1 MKITPAN
8 STSNVGVLDVTASTN
23 DAAAEL
29 RLTADTDGRDNK
41 DRWRL
46 LAENENAGLGGEVK
60 LQSKES
66 DSWVDKMTITNA
78 GVLTASSFSGG
89 INSEVISSALDQNT
103 ALTLSTNRGGI
114 HITAGGDGALDDL
127 DIAATGV
134 ATEMR
139 LTSESDQ
146 PDAIQLDATVGGVD
160 IDAKK
165 VLALDGEDGIDIG
178 KENRVAVGIESAG
191 LTVNANAAS
200 SIVTSVGGLTLTT
213 EAQAQE
219 GADNIAVYSFAL
231 KPEEHQPSGT
241 CNFSR
246 IDNAQLVTSVN
257 PLGRNLNIYAVNYNV
272 LRIMSGMGGLAYSN

>member
-1 MKITPAN
+1 
-8 STSNVGVLDVTASTN
+8 
-23 DAAAEL
+23 
-29 RLTADTDGRDNK
+29 
-41 DRWRL
+41 
-46 LAENENAGLGGEVK
+46 NENAGSGGEVK

-200 SIVTSVGGLTLTT
+200 SIVTSVGGLTLTGA
-213 EAQAQE
+213 EA
-219 GADNIAVYSFAL
+219 STW
-231 KPEEHQPSGT
+231 S
-241 CNFSR
+241 
-246 IDNAQLVTSVN
+246 TSV
-257 PLGRNLNIYAVNYNV
+257 
-272 LRIMSGMGGLAYSN
+272 GGLTLTGAEASTWSTGTGLLTLVGAGGVTA